1 MTMVVY
7 GDGSGGDG
15 DGDIDNETGSL
26 ADEKEN
32 MIMVLKRI
40 RLLIIPLLSV

>member
-7 GDGSGGDG
+7 GDGSGRDG
-15 DGDIDNETGSL
+15 DGDIDNEIGSL

-32 MIMVLKRI
+32 IIMVLKRI
-40 RLLIIPLLSV
+40 RLLIIPLPSV